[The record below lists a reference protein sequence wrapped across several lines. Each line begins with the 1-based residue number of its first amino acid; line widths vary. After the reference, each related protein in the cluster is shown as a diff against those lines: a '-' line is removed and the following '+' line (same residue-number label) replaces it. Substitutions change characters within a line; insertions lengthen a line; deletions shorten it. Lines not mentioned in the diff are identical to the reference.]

1 MPFLCLILPCANT
14 SVAMFKILHLIL
26 AINVLFSSTGI
37 TVFEHLCQM
46 KGRTVSVFTK
56 PKACCKRVKTEE
68 DKCQKDCC
76 TALKT
81 LQQGTALSKKSCCQD
96 KTQLLKSNID
106 GSIQKIAL
114 PDLHVQI
121 VDFEAL
127 PFALFSLEVIPI
139 SQKAL
144 RFYLYKPPPKVT
156 DIRVFIQSFLC

>member
-1 MPFLCLILPCANT
+1 
-14 SVAMFKILHLIL
+14 MFKLLHLIL

-46 KGRTVSVFTK
+46 KGKTVSVFTK
-56 PKACCKRVKTEE
+56 PKACCKRVKTDR

-76 TALKT
+76 SASKT
-81 LQQGTALSKKSCCQD
+81 QQQGDAFSKKNCCQD
-96 KTQLLKSNID
+96 KSQLFKSNID
-106 GSIQKIAL
+106 GALQKIAL
-114 PDLHVQI
+114 PDLNVQI
-121 VDFEAL
+121 VDFEPL
-127 PFALFSLEVIPI
+127 PFALFSFEVIPI